1 MIKNQQLKKGKRK
14 MLKRGRKLGVKT
26 EYKQE
31 NIARVKFIGRKIKK
45 RRKQLDYSQT
55 EIAKKIGVTFQ
66 QVQKYE
72 KGKNSLGQLRVEP
85 MRLALKIPNHKVGF
99 LVNKNNP
106 KRSDTSMFI
115 KDLKE
120 IQESLFVSEV
130 DIHNPIYDLVK
141 DKIIRYE

>member
-1 MIKNQQLKKGKRK
+1 MIKNKQLKKGKRK

-26 EYKQE
+26 EYKPE
-31 NIARVKFIGRKIKK
+31 DIARVKFIGRKIKK
-45 RRKQLDYSQT
+45 RRKQLDNSQT

-72 KGKNSLGQLRVEP
+72 KGQNSLGQLRIEP

-99 LVNKNNP
+99 LVNKYNP
-106 KRSDTSMFI
+106 KRSETSMFI

-120 IQESLFVSEV
+120 IKESLGINTDSSTYQL
-130 DIHNPIYDLVK
+130 IK
-141 DKIIRYE
+141 TKIIRYE

>member
-1 MIKNQQLKKGKRK
+1 MRKNKKPKKGKRK
-14 MLKRGRKLGVKT
+14 MLKRGRKLGTKT
-26 EYKQE
+26 EYKPE
-31 NIARVKFIGRKIKK
+31 DLARVKFIGRKIKK

-72 KGKNSLGQLRVEP
+72 KGQNSLGQLRIEP

-99 LVNKNNP
+99 LVNKYNP
-106 KRSDTSMFI
+106 KRSDISMFI

-120 IQESLFVSEV
+120 IKESLGINTDSSTYQL
-130 DIHNPIYDLVK
+130 IK
-141 DKIIRYE
+141 TKIIRYE

>member
-1 MIKNQQLKKGKRK
+1 MIKNKKLKKGKRK
-14 MLKRGRKLGVKT
+14 MLKRGRKLGTKT
-26 EYKQE
+26 EYKPE
-31 NIARVKFIGRKIKK
+31 DLARVKFIGRKIKK

-72 KGKNSLGQLRVEP
+72 KGANSLGQLRIEP

-99 LVNKNNP
+99 LVNKYNP
-106 KRSDTSMFI
+106 KRSDISMFI

-120 IQESLFVSEV
+120 IKESLGINTDSSTYQL
-130 DIHNPIYDLVK
+130 IK
-141 DKIIRYE
+141 TKIIRYE

>member
-1 MIKNQQLKKGKRK
+1 
-14 MLKRGRKLGVKT
+14 MLKRGRKLGQST
-26 EYKQE
+26 EYRPE
-31 NIARVKFIGRKIKK
+31 DLARVKFIGRKIKK

-55 EIAKKIGVTFQ
+55 EVAKKIGVTFQ

-72 KGKNSLGQLRVEP
+72 KGQNSLGQLRIEP

-99 LVNKNNP
+99 LVNKYNP
-106 KRSDTSMFI
+106 KRSDISMFI

-120 IQESLFVSEV
+120 IQDSLVVSDV
-130 DIHNPIYDLVK
+130 DIHNPTYELVK

>member
-1 MIKNQQLKKGKRK
+1 

-26 EYKQE
+26 EYRPE
-31 NIARVKFIGRKIKK
+31 DLARVKFIGRKIKK

-72 KGKNSLGQLRVEP
+72 KGQNSLGQLRIEP

-99 LVNKNNP
+99 LVNKYNP

-120 IQESLFVSEV
+120 IQDSLFEGG
-130 DIHNPIYDLVK
+130 HIYDIDAYKLVK
-141 DKIIRYE
+141 TKIARYE

>member
-1 MIKNQQLKKGKRK
+1 MIKNKQLKKGKRK

-26 EYKQE
+26 EYKPE
-31 NIARVKFIGRKIKK
+31 DIARVKFIGRKIKK

-72 KGKNSLGQLRVEP
+72 KGQNSLGQLRIEP

-99 LVNKNNP
+99 LVNKYNP

-120 IQESLFVSEV
+120 IQKSLTVTDV
-130 DIHNPIYDLVK
+130 DIYNPTYELVK
-141 DKIIRYE
+141 SKIIRYE

>member
-1 MIKNQQLKKGKRK
+1 MIKNKQLKKGKRK

-26 EYKQE
+26 EYKPE
-31 NIARVKFIGRKIKK
+31 DIARVKFIGRKIKK

-72 KGKNSLGQLRVEP
+72 KGQNSLGQLRIEP

-99 LVNKNNP
+99 LVNKYNP

-120 IQESLFVSEV
+120 IQDSLFVSEV
-130 DIHNPIYDLVK
+130 DIHNPIYELVK

>member
-1 MIKNQQLKKGKRK
+1 MIKNKQLKKGKRK

-26 EYKQE
+26 EYRPE
-31 NIARVKFIGRKIKK
+31 DLARVKFIGRKLKK

-72 KGKNSLGQLRVEP
+72 KGANSLGQLRIEP

-99 LVNKNNP
+99 LVNKYNP
-106 KRSDTSMFI
+106 KRSETSMFI

-120 IQESLFVSEV
+120 IQDSLVVSDV
-130 DIHNPIYDLVK
+130 DIHNPTYELVK
-141 DKIIRYE
+141 TKIIRYE

>member
-1 MIKNQQLKKGKRK
+1 MIKNKQLKKGKRK

-26 EYKQE
+26 EYKPE
-31 NIARVKFIGRKIKK
+31 DIARVKFIGRKIKK

-72 KGKNSLGQLRVEP
+72 KGQNSLGQLRIEP

-99 LVNKNNP
+99 LVNKYNP

-120 IQESLFVSEV
+120 IQKSLTITDV
-130 DIHNPIYDLVK
+130 DIYNPTYELVK
-141 DKIIRYE
+141 SKIIRYE